1 MSRRLAFPTLSVVA
15 ANPLQSLLAEPA
27 VENPPVRVW
36 RDWAVA
42 AAIVTGSA
50 IEAVFRTD
58 VPWKIPTLVVSAIV
72 AMSVLRRRT
81 QPLTMLIAAFASVQ
95 LLSIVVR
102 VVDGGV
108 AGFYSMAFLL
118 VNAYAVFRWGSGRQV
133 VASIPILLAAWLVGI
148 TTDPGTLGEA
158 IGGLVVLTIA
168 PIVGFQVRQFKQS
181 RVRALDQARLA
192 ERELLA
198 RELHDTVAHHVSAI
212 AIQAQAGRAIAG
224 TQPQA
229 AVDVLAVIEEAA
241 SRTLAEMRAMVGALR
256 HDGDDADLTP
266 QRGVADIG
274 RLAGS
279 LAIGP
284 ALDVRLSGDLGD
296 LRPSIDTA
304 LYRIAQESITNASR
318 HAVGATR
325 IDVSVIGEPDC
336 VRLTVTDDGRGTAS
350 GVESAVGFGLVG
362 MAERVKLLGGS
373 ITAGRAGE
381 AGWVVDAVLP
391 RERSAS

>member
-1 MSRRLAFPTLSVVA
+1 MSRRLAFPTLSIVA
-15 ANPLQSLLAEPA
+15 VNPLQSLLAEPA

-42 AAIVTGSA
+42 AAIVAGSA

-58 VPWKIPTLVVSAIV
+58 VPWKIPALVVSVIV

-168 PIVGFQVRQFKQS
+168 PIIGFQVRQFKQS

-336 VRLTVTDDGRGTAS
+336 VRLTVTDDGGGTAS

-373 ITAGRAGE
+373 ISAGRAGN